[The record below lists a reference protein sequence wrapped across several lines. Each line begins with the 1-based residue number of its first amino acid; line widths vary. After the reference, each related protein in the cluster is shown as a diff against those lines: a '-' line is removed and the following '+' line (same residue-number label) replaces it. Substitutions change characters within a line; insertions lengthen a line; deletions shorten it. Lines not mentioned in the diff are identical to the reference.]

1 MKIHSVVQGSPEWHV
16 LRAKCLCAS
25 EAPAMMGVGK
35 YQTRDQLLRQKH
47 TGESPEIDDRTQ
59 ALFDRGHE
67 AEEKARAIIEAQIGE
82 ELYPATVTDD
92 AERLLA
98 SLDGM
103 TMDGTTGFECKLWNA
118 DLVAAVRAQEL
129 PPAYY
134 WQLEQQILVA
144 ELGKVIFT
152 VSDGTPENTVT
163 MEYRAVPGR
172 AEKLLAGWTQ
182 FEADLK
188 DYQPVEVLPPI
199 TAEPTMG
206 LPALSIQVDGQIA
219 LRSNLDL
226 FGARLAAFIDGIDK
240 KPVDDQGFAN
250 AEAAC
255 KTLQTAQDALD
266 AAEASALAQTASIDE
281 LCRTVAHFR
290 DLARTTR
297 LTLEKVVKAQKE
309 KVREDIRRGGI
320 DALSAHIAALNE
332 RLGKPYMP
340 TIPADFAGAMR
351 AKKNIASLRD
361 AVNTTLANA
370 KIEANQVAD
379 RIEAN
384 LTTLKELATDYKA
397 LFPDAAQ
404 LVLKANDDLTAIVKA
419 RIAEHKEAEQKRL
432 DAERE
437 RIRQEEEV
445 KARATAAAK
454 PDGLTVPPIPPQSSG
469 PIPTSSKP
477 RVVAGTSGPRP
488 TDDDL
493 IKVLALHYRVHNGIV
508 INWLQAVDLKAAA
521 VRHAERL
528 MTA

>member
-1 MKIHSVVQGSPEWHV
+1 M
-16 LRAKCLCAS
+16 
-25 EAPAMMGVGK
+25 
-35 YQTRDQLLRQKH
+35 
-47 TGESPEIDDRTQ
+47 
-59 ALFDRGHE
+59 
-67 AEEKARAIIEAQIGE
+67 
-82 ELYPATVTDD
+82 
-92 AERLLA
+92 
-98 SLDGM
+98 
-103 TMDGTTGFECKLWNA
+103 
-118 DLVAAVRAQEL
+118 
-129 PPAYY
+129 
-134 WQLEQQILVA
+134 
-144 ELGKVIFT
+144 
-152 VSDGTPENTVT
+152 
-163 MEYRAVPGR
+163 
-172 AEKLLAGWTQ
+172 
-182 FEADLK
+182 
-188 DYQPVEVLPPI
+188 
-199 TAEPTMG
+199 
-206 LPALSIQVDGQIA
+206 
-219 LRSNLDL
+219 
-226 FGARLAAFIDGIDK
+226 
-240 KPVDDQGFAN
+240 DDQGFAN

-493 IKVLALHYRVHNGIV
+493 IKVLASCRGS
-508 INWLQAVDLKAAA
+508 WRWTCLQPARACWMNS
-521 VRHAERL
+521 R
-528 MTA
+528 